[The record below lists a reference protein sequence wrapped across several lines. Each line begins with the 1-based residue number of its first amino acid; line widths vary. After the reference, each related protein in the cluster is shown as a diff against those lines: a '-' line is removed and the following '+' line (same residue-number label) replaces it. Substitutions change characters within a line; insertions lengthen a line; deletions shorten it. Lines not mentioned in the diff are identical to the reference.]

1 MELTARL
8 VVLMEPEALKQLKVY
23 AARNGMSMGEIARAA
38 IEDVYGEALRGEQHV
53 VAPSVSTKVRK
64 STRRR

>member
-23 AARNGMSMGEIARAA
+23 AAKNGVSMGEMARAA
-38 IEDVYGEALRGEQHV
+38 IENVYGEALHHEQHV

-64 STRRR
+64 STRK

>member
-23 AARNGMSMGEIARAA
+23 AAQNGVSMGEMARAA
-38 IEDVYGEALRGEQHV
+38 LEDVYGEALRREQHV

-64 STRRR
+64 STRGR